1 MGFWTRPGPW
11 VEVIV
16 VCLRSELLDEAVCSL
31 PKTPKGSEG
40 DGHEVEVELLVLDGL
55 VSRAAF
61 VVRSP
66 AARSAS
72 TRAVARRGVTTGIR
86 PYARCHR
93 CPTIC

>member
-40 DGHEVEVELLVLDGL
+40 DGHEVEVELLVLDDL

-61 VVRSP
+61 VVGVD
-66 AARSAS
+66 S
-72 TRAVARRGVTTGIR
+72 TCSVK
-86 PYARCHR
+86 Y
-93 CPTIC
+93 